1 MLTVTADSRR
11 SRGRDRRAV

>member
-11 SRGRDRRAV
+11 